1 MNNND
6 RRTKGLEMLSK
17 VNNRSEEE
25 IMKMLSF
32 ISPVSDDLKNY
43 IIDYSFGDIYSRT
56 GLDLKSKEIS
66 VVAAMTAL
74 GKCTPQLKIH
84 IAGALNTGSSAEEL
98 IEVILQM
105 SAYAGFPRCINAM
118 ISLKEVFEEFK
129 IINQISSESYDTNTS
144 GNERMKKGEIELN
157 NLFPDQINI
166 LNDTLGKI
174 SPDLVKFI
182 IEFGYGDIYSRNIL
196 SKKHRQIATIAALTA
211 MGNSASQ
218 LKFHIKAGMNIGL
231 MAEEINEIMLLM
243 SVFAGFPA
251 AINGTFALK
260 DVLDGKK

>member
-1 MNNND
+1 MNNNE
-6 RRTKGLEMLSK
+6 RRTKGLELLSK
-17 VNNRSEEE
+17 VNNKSEDE

-56 GLDLKSKEIS
+56 GLDLKSKEIA

-74 GKCTPQLKIH
+74 GNCTPQLKIH
-84 IAGALNTGSSAEEL
+84 IAGALNTGSSAEE
-98 IEVILQM
+98 IVEVILQM
-105 SAYAGFPRCINAM
+105 CAYAGFPRCINAM
-118 ISLKEVFEEFK
+118 ISLKEVFEELK
-129 IINQISSESYDTNTS
+129 ITNQLSSESYDTNAS

-157 NLFPDQINI
+157 NLFPSQINI

-196 SKKHRQIATIAALTA
+196 SKKHRQIATIAALSA
-211 MGNSASQ
+211 MGNASSQ
-218 LKFHIKAGMNIGL
+218 LIFHIKAGLNIGL
-231 MAEEINEIMLLM
+231 TSDEINEIMLLM

-251 AINGTFALK
+251 AINGIFALK
-260 DVLDGKK
+260 NVLDNMS

>member
-1 MNNND
+1 MNNNE
-6 RRTKGLEMLSK
+6 RRTKGLKLLSK
-17 VNNRSEEE
+17 VNNKSEDE

-56 GLDLKSKEIS
+56 ALDLKSKEIV

-74 GKCTPQLKIH
+74 GNCTPQLKIH
-84 IAGALNTGSSAEEL
+84 IAGALNTGSSAEEI

-118 ISLKEVFEEFK
+118 ISLKEVFEELK
-129 IINQISSESYDTNTS
+129 IKNQFRSESYDTNS
-144 GNERMKKGEIELN
+144 SDNERMKKGEIELN
-157 NLFPDQINI
+157 NLFPGQTNI

-182 IEFGYGDIYSRNIL
+182 IEFGYGDIYSRNLL

-211 MGNSASQ
+211 MGNSVSQ

-231 MAEEINEIMLLM
+231 MAEEINEIMLLI

-260 DVLDGKK
+260 DVLDNM